1 PVLRHR
7 AFYQGLMFASFS
19 LFWTAV
25 PVELTRHYG
34 LSQSAIGVFALVG
47 AIGATSAPVAGR
59 LADAGH
65 TVRATLIALVA
76 GALSYAVALVHGAG
90 LYGLVVTGIVLDF
103 AVQMNMVLGQR
114 EIYAL
119 HAASRNRLN
128 ALYMTSI
135 FIGGAVGSALASPLY
150 EHGGWPLVAA
160 VAGAFPIVAL
170 AHYLAI
176 GRPHA
181 ERHART

>member
-1 PVLRHR
+1 
-7 AFYQGLMFASFS
+7 M
-19 LFWTAV
+19 
-25 PVELTRHYG
+25 
-34 LSQSAIGVFALVG
+34 
-47 AIGATSAPVAGR
+47 
-59 LADAGH
+59 
-65 TVRATLIALVA
+65 RATLIALVV
-76 GALSYAVALVHGAG
+76 GALAYAPALIHPAWGV
-90 LYGLVVTGIVLDF
+90 LGLVATGIVLDF

-135 FIGGAVGSALASPLY
+135 FVGGAFGSALASPLY

-160 VAGAFPIVAL
+160 VATAFPIIAL

-181 ERHART
+181 ASIA

>member
-1 PVLRHR
+1 
-7 AFYQGLMFASFS
+7 MFASFS
-19 LFWTAV
+19 LFWPAI
-25 PVELTRHYG
+25 PIELTRQFG
-34 LSQSAIGVFALVG
+34 LSQTAIGIFALVG

-65 TVRATLIALVA
+65 TVRATLIALVV
-76 GALSYAVALVHGAG
+76 GALAYTPALIHPAWGVV
-90 LYGLVVTGIVLDF
+90 GLVATGIVLDF

-135 FIGGAVGSALASPLY
+135 FVGGAFGSALASPLY
-150 EHGGWPLVAA
+150 EHGGWTLVAGVATAFPLVAL
-160 VAGAFPIVAL
+160 I
-170 AHYLAI
+170 HYLAI

-181 ERHART
+181 ARHSA

>member
-1 PVLRHR
+1 
-7 AFYQGLMFASFS
+7 M
-19 LFWTAV
+19 
-25 PVELTRHYG
+25 
-34 LSQSAIGVFALVG
+34 
-47 AIGATSAPVAGR
+47 
-59 LADAGH
+59 
-65 TVRATLIALVA
+65 
-76 GALSYAVALVHGAG
+76 
-90 LYGLVVTGIVLDF
+90 TGIVLDF

-135 FIGGAVGSALASPLY
+135 FVGGAVGSALASLLY
-150 EHGGWPLVAA
+150 EHGGWSLVAA

-170 AHYLAI
+170 AHYLLV

-181 ERHART
+181 QRHALG